1 MNQINSH
8 VTQSAPKMAATGFV
22 LAIVAGVVCG
32 IAVTAAGDSVIGWGV
47 FFVSLAFGVGW
58 AFLVMWNSINHQAQL
73 ENTAAAVAVTRANTD
88 WARVQYQI
96 APPQTQQPQQAQ
108 LPEPSRLVKAGANQ
122 FVAVTPTDDQRIDQ
136 LAQAI
141 LTRCFS
147 VNPSQANVEARI
159 QMRAD
164 GILRSHSDITLAM
177 QKLFALGWVS
187 KESSA
192 KTARWLWRNKQNGNE
207 LIDFDHTTPFSLA

>member
-8 VTQSAPKMAATGFV
+8 VTQSAPKMAATGFT
-22 LAIVAGVVCG
+22 LAIVAGVVCA
-32 IAVTAAGDSVIGWGV
+32 IAVTAAGDSTVGWVV
-47 FFVSLAFGVGW
+47 FFASLFFGVGW

-96 APPQTQQPQQAQ
+96 SPPQAQAQQPQ
-108 LPEPSRLVKAGANQ
+108 LPEPSRLVQAGANHY
-122 FVAVTPTDDQRIDQ
+122 VSVTPTDDQRIDQ

-147 VNPSQANVEARI
+147 MNPSQSNIEARI

-177 QKLFALGWVS
+177 QKLFAQGWVS
-187 KESSA
+187 KESNA

-207 LIDFDHTTPFSLA
+207 LIDFDRSTASLSRN